1 MYRHIRSVGI
11 DPRTDVGMEFA
22 RLAIRYI
29 TGACGAF
36 DFQRNAKPYLKNTD
50 VSAKVFRLRLVE
62 DGYIITRFKF
72 AAISMCFLPVTT
84 SSVNK
89 VREDFELE
97 RNDAVLL
104 RKAFRTRK
112 WRSELKATPRI
123 GELSADKYSRE
134 GLDRYTADLED
145 ITKEIVPHIRQLTH
159 RKLRFLVNSEN
170 MEYGDFHN
178 ELQCKAVMAYYTE
191 VPSVKSKAHLTNTLR
206 TACNN
211 YCNNIIDAWTSKKR
225 QRMTND
231 GDDGFGGYK
240 FGMNVVS
247 ENQIMA
253 SVDGSLVT
261 FEELAGEDDNAR
273 QSFNA
278 LNYRKVVMKL
288 GKTPLRRKLIETM
301 SGEFCPKFTDY
312 LQVTGKIRGD
322 KDNTDF
328 IETASQGSILDAV
341 SEYYNVE
348 KIRLSRFFAHVGG
361 ELRQGRYS

>member
-1 MYRHIRSVGI
+1 MYRQLRSVGI
-11 DPRTDVGMEFA
+11 DLRTDSGMEFA
-22 RLAIRYI
+22 RLAIRYL

-36 DFQRNAKPYLKNTD
+36 EFQHEAKPHLKNAD
-50 VSAKVFRLRLVE
+50 VSAKVFRLGLVE

-84 SSVNK
+84 ATVNK
-89 VREDFELE
+89 LREDFELE

-104 RKAFRTRK
+104 RKAFRSRK
-112 WRSELKATPRI
+112 WRSQLKAHPRI
-123 GELSADKYSRE
+123 GELSADKCSRE
-134 GLDRYTADLED
+134 GLDKYVADLAD
-145 ITKEIVPHIRQLTH
+145 ITKDIVPHIRQLTH

-206 TACNN
+206 AACNN
-211 YCNNIIDAWTSKKR
+211 HCNNIIDARTSKKR

-247 ENQIMA
+247 ENQILA
-253 SVDGSLVT
+253 SADGSPMT
-261 FEELAGEDDNAR
+261 YEELAGEDDSAR
-273 QSFNA
+273 QSFNT

-301 SGEFCPKFTDY
+301 SGEFCLKFTDY

-328 IETASQGSILDAV
+328 IETASQDVILDTV

-348 KIRLSRFFAHVGG
+348 RIRLSRFFAHVGG